1 MPAPLVIMD
10 ALSRWSSW
18 KGEAGRVRESG
29 HSGLKEAYLPYL
41 TEVLTVLP
49 RGTLVRL
56 LDDEQGLTRMS
67 ANARRGIIIGAGSV
81 GEGLGSVMIQCLAA
95 GLFLS
100 LANIASLYGVASVQ
114 LVPGMEMQIEREEN
128 M

>member
-1 MPAPLVIMD
+1 
-10 ALSRWSSW
+10 
-18 KGEAGRVRESG
+18 
-29 HSGLKEAYLPYL
+29 
-41 TEVLTVLP
+41 
-49 RGTLVRL
+49 
-56 LDDEQGLTRMS
+56 MS